1 MLGKNRISE
10 LQSLHQKKFR
20 IQKNKFFAEGR
31 KIVRELIQSDFPVTE
46 LYATADFL
54 ENQQDLLLK
63 LDGLIVEISKSEL
76 QRISVLKNPDDAF
89 AVCEMPVARPVEIH
103 KNKLYLFLDAIR
115 DPGNLG
121 SLIRLAD
128 WFCIDKVFLS
138 SDCVEWTN
146 PKVIQASM
154 GSFIRQQ
161 PVVVDSDFWDNLP
174 AKLEIISADLEGD
187 NFYTE
192 YKGSSGIFIISNEA
206 NGLSPGLNQH
216 VTGKVHIPSPQPG
229 AESLNAAM
237 AAGIILGELSRRKF
251 WSK

>member
-31 KIVRELIQSDFPVTE
+31 KIVLELLQSKYPVEE
-46 LYATADFL
+46 LYVTDHFL
-54 ENQQDLLLK
+54 QNHKK
-63 LDGLIVEISKSEL
+63 LISSIDVSIVEISKLEL
-76 QRISVLKNPDDAF
+76 QKISALKNPDDAF
-89 AVCEMPVARPVEIH
+89 ALCKLPPDSYPSIESNA
-103 KNKLYLFLDAIR
+103 LYLYLDAIR

-128 WFCIDKVFLS
+128 WFSIDKVFLS
-138 SDCVEWTN
+138 ADCVEWTN

-154 GSFIRQQ
+154 GSFIRKQ
-161 PVVVDSDFWDNLP
+161 PLVVDENFWESIP
-174 AKLEIISADLEGD
+174 KGLEVVSADLNGQ
-187 NFYTE
+187 NLYTE
-192 YKGSSGIFIISNEA
+192 YQGHSGLYIISNEA
-206 NGLSPGLNQH
+206 NGLSKELQKR
-216 VTGKVHIPSPQPG
+216 VTRKVHIPSPQSS

-237 AAGIILGELSRRKF
+237 AAGILIGELSRRKF

>member
-1 MLGKNRISE
+1 MLGKKRISE

-31 KIVRELIQSDFPVTE
+31 KIVLELLNNKYPIEE
-46 LYATADFL
+46 LYATNDFL
-54 ENQQDLLLK
+54 QAHKK
-63 LDGLIVEISKSEL
+63 LIAEQHISIVEINTIEL
-76 QRISVLKNPDDAF
+76 QKISALKNPDDAF
-89 AVCEMPVARPVEIH
+89 AVCEMPFDSSPEI
-103 KNKLYLFLDAIR
+103 KPDALYLFLDAIR

-128 WFCIDKVFLS
+128 WFSIEKVFLS

-146 PKVIQASM
+146 PKVIQATM

-161 PVVVDSDFWDNLP
+161 PLVVDDKFWESIPVNI
-174 AKLEIISADLEGD
+174 EVVSADLDGQ

-192 YKGSSGIFIISNEA
+192 FKGSSGIYIISNEA
-206 NGLSPGLNQH
+206 NGLSEELNH
-216 VTGKVHIPSPQPG
+216 RVTNKVHIPSPKAS

-237 AAGIILGELSRRKF
+237 AAGILLGELSRRKF